1 MFCSFCCNGL
11 WQFGR
16 LPFCT
21 NIHIGFECRGFL
33 FSFFFWVCVLARVL
47 VLEEWYLRMGGVG
60 WFFFFLLVGRWSL
73 IAAKMPGR
81 TDNDIKNHWNTR
93 LKKKLCDMG
102 IDPVTHKPIAEL
114 LKDLAGTMAQSSGCN
129 EVGTYHYCTL
139 RSHHLTIRG
148 YFLEQQSCKI
158 LCTYVHLSF
167 YLQA

>member
-1 MFCSFCCNGL
+1 MAILADCHSAQTYILALSAEVLC
-11 WQFGR
+11 
-16 LPFCT
+16 
-21 NIHIGFECRGFL
+21 FL
-33 FSFFFWVCVLARVL
+33 FSFGFVYLQEFFFWKSDTWEWVVLAD
-47 VLEEWYLRMGGVG
+47 
-60 WFFFFLLVGRWSL
+60 FAFCLLLGRWSL

-139 RSHHLTIRG
+139 QLHHLTIRG
-148 YFLEQQSCKI
+148 HCLEQQSCKI
-158 LCTYVHLSF
+158 LCTHVHLSF
-167 YLQA
+167 YP